1 MMKQR
6 TVGIPHRPFFLYPFL
21 SKKRRKTMKYRI
33 ITLIGLAGSTLAVC
47 FGGWDKF
54 LQTLLLF
61 MAIDWFTGG
70 ILLPAVFGKSPKSE
84 NGALESRA
92 GWKGLCR
99 KGMTLLY
106 VLIAAR
112 LDALMGTEYLRDAVC
127 IGFIANEGLSII
139 ENAGLMG
146 LPLPESICQA
156 IDVLKRHSQ
165 NTIEKQ
171 T

>member
-1 MMKQR
+1 MNYK
-6 TVGIPHRPFFLYPFL
+6 
-21 SKKRRKTMKYRI
+21 I
-33 ITLIGLAGSTLAVC
+33 ITAIGLAGSALASL

-61 MAIDWFTGG
+61 MAVDWFTGG

-84 NGALESRA
+84 KGMLESRA

-99 KGMTLLY
+99 KAMTLFY

-112 LDALMGTEYLRDAVC
+112 LDALMGTDYLRDAVC
-127 IGFIANEGLSII
+127 IGFIANEALSII

-146 LPLPESICQA
+146 LQLPERLKKS
-156 IDVLKRHSQ
+156 IDVLKAKADSSA
-165 NTIEKQ
+165 E
-171 T
+171 

>member
-1 MMKQR
+1 MN
-6 TVGIPHRPFFLYPFL
+6 
-21 SKKRRKTMKYRI
+21 TMNYKI
-33 ITLIGLAGSTLAVC
+33 ITAIGLAGSALATL

-61 MAIDWFTGG
+61 MAVDWFTGG

-84 NGALESRA
+84 KGTLESRA

-99 KGMTLLY
+99 KAMTLFY

-112 LDALMGTEYLRDAVC
+112 LDALMGTDYLRDAVC
-127 IGFIANEGLSII
+127 IGFIANEALSII

-146 LPLPESICQA
+146 LPLPERLKKS
-156 IDVLKRHSQ
+156 IDVLKTKADSS
-165 NTIEKQ
+165 IE
-171 T
+171 

>member
-1 MMKQR
+1 MKR
-6 TVGIPHRPFFLYPFL
+6 TVGIPPPTVFFVPIF
-21 SKKRRKTMKYRI
+21 KKKEVKNYEIQNNYINWSCR
-33 ITLIGLAGSTLAVC
+33 
-47 FGGWDKF
+47 
-54 LQTLLLF
+54 
-61 MAIDWFTGG
+61 
-70 ILLPAVFGKSPKSE
+70 LPAVFGKSPKSE

>member
-1 MMKQR
+1 MNYK
-6 TVGIPHRPFFLYPFL
+6 
-21 SKKRRKTMKYRI
+21 I
-33 ITLIGLAGSTLAVC
+33 ITAIGLAGSALATL

-61 MAIDWFTGG
+61 MAVDWFTGG

-84 NGALESRA
+84 KGTLESRA

-99 KGMTLLY
+99 KAMTLFY

-112 LDALMGTEYLRDAVC
+112 LDALMGTDYLRDAVC
-127 IGFIANEGLSII
+127 IGFIANEALSII

-146 LPLPESICQA
+146 LPLPERLKKS
-156 IDVLKRHSQ
+156 IDVLKAKADSSM
-165 NTIEKQ
+165 E
-171 T
+171 

>member
-1 MMKQR
+1 MNYK
-6 TVGIPHRPFFLYPFL
+6 
-21 SKKRRKTMKYRI
+21 I
-33 ITLIGLAGSTLAVC
+33 ITAIGLAGSALASL

-61 MAIDWFTGG
+61 MAVDWFTGG

-84 NGALESRA
+84 KGMLESRA

-99 KGMTLLY
+99 KAMTLFY

-112 LDALMGTEYLRDAVC
+112 LDALMGTDYLRDAVC
-127 IGFIANEGLSII
+127 IGFIANEALSII

-146 LPLPESICQA
+146 LPLPERLKKS
-156 IDVLKRHSQ
+156 IDVLKAKADSSA
-165 NTIEKQ
+165 E
-171 T
+171 